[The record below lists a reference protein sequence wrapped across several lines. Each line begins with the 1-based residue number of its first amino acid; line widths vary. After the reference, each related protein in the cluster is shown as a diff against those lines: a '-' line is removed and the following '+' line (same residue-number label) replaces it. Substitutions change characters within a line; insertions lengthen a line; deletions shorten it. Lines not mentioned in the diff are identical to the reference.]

1 MSIKS
6 AIPFYIKASQL
17 LIGLVAFLFI
27 MYIGQEIILP
37 VLFAGIIAIL
47 LNPIVNFL
55 CGRNINRILAIIIA
69 ILAVAIVLLALIYFF
84 SSQIAAFSDEFPK
97 FKNKIFELYHQSI
110 LWISHTFNV
119 DSTKVLNWVEK
130 TKDKGLSS
138 SKSLIGPVVNTIGG
152 LLILLIVM
160 PVYIFLILVYKPLFL
175 EFIKKLFP
183 VEKHKFVSEVIVQSK
198 SLIQSY
204 LFGLM
209 IETGIIAF
217 LNSLSLLILG
227 VESAIL
233 IGVAG
238 ALLNLIPYIGGVIA
252 IALAMI
258 MAITSQPPIY
268 ALWVFILY
276 NLIQFFDNHLIVPK
290 IVASKVNINA
300 FFSIIVVLIGG
311 ALWGIP
317 GMFLS
322 IPLTAIVK
330 IIFDRI
336 ESLEPIGFL
345 LGNNLPSA
353 EKKLFHK
360 SQLFFT
366 ALSLA
371 FATEWLLLIFEDFL
385 VWSARTE

>member
-1 MSIKS
+1 MNTKYNIPIYLKMSQI
-6 AIPFYIKASQL
+6 L
-17 LIGLVAFLFI
+17 LALVAFLFI

-37 VLFAGIIAIL
+37 ILFAGIIAIL

-55 CGRNINRILAIIIA
+55 CSKKISRVIAIIIA
-69 ILAVAIVLLALIYFF
+69 ILIAVIIVFAVTYFL
-84 SSQIAAFSDEFPK
+84 SSEIASFGNEFPK
-97 FKNKIFELYHQSI
+97 FKQKFIELFNQLVDWVSK
-110 LWISHTFNV
+110 TFNINKPKIL
-119 DSTKVLNWVEK
+119 DWVEK
-130 TKDKGLSS
+130 TKDKGLNN
-138 SKSLIGPVVNTIGG
+138 SKSLVGPVVNTITG
-152 LLILLIVM
+152 LLFLLIVL
-160 PVYIFLILVYKPLFL
+160 PVYIFLILLYKPLFL

-183 VEKHKFVSEVIVQSK
+183 KEKHKFVAEVVYKSK
-198 SLIQSY
+198 DLIQSY
-204 LFGLM
+204 LLGLM
-209 IETGIIAF
+209 IETTIIAV
-217 LNSLSLLILG
+217 LNSVSLMALG

-276 NLIQFFDNHLIVPK
+276 NVIQFFDNHLIVPK

-300 FFSIIVVLIGG
+300 FISIIVVLIGG

-336 ESLEPIGFL
+336 EPLEPIGFL
-345 LGNNLPSA
+345 LGNNIPPPD
-353 EKKLFHK
+353 KK
-360 SQLFFT
+360 
-366 ALSLA
+366 
-371 FATEWLLLIFEDFL
+371 IIP
-385 VWSARTE
+385 